1 MDLKQKLREDL
12 IGAMKSKNSLK
23 VDTLRLLTSEIKNKE
38 IDLRKDLGDEDILSL
53 VTTQVKKRKEAAAL
67 YAEGGRNDLKEKE
80 EKELAILQAYLP
92 EPVEEEVLRNRIQQV
107 ITEVGAQGMKDM
119 GKVMKVVIPEFKG
132 RADGGLVK
140 NLVNELLG
148 K

>member
-1 MDLKQKLREDL
+1 MDLKQTLREDL
-12 IGAMKSKNSLK
+12 IGAMKSKDSLK

-38 IDLRKDLGDEDILSL
+38 IDLRQDLGDEDILSL

-67 YAEGGRNDLKEKE
+67 YAQGGRPDLQKKE
-80 EKELAILQAYLP
+80 EQELAILQEYLP
-92 EPVEEEVLRNRIQQV
+92 EPVAEEVLRDRIHQV

-119 GKVMKVVIPEFKG
+119 GKVMKTVIPEFKG

-140 NLVNELLG
+140 NLVSELLG

>member
-12 IGAMKSKNSLK
+12 IGAMKSKDSLK
-23 VDTLRLLTSEIKNKE
+23 VGTLRLLTAEIKNKE
-38 IDLRKDLGDEDILSL
+38 IDLHEDLGDEDILSL

-67 YAEGGRNDLKEKE
+67 FAKGGRADLQEKE
-80 EKELAILQAYLP
+80 EQELSILQEYLP
-92 EPVEEEVLRNRIQQV
+92 EPVEEGELRDRIQQV
-107 ITEVGAQGMKDM
+107 IAEVDAQGMKDM
-119 GKVMKVVIPEFKG
+119 GKVMKVVISEFKG

-140 NLVNELLG
+140 NLVSELLG

>member
-1 MDLKQKLREDL
+1 M
-12 IGAMKSKNSLK
+12 K
-23 VDTLRLLTSEIKNKE
+23 VDTLRLLTSEIKYKE

-67 YAEGGRNDLKEKE
+67 YAKGGRADLQEKE
-80 EKELAILQAYLP
+80 EQELSFLQGYLP
-92 EPVEEEVLRNRIQQV
+92 EPVGEGELRDRIQQV
-107 ITEVGAQGMKDM
+107 ITEVDAQGMKDM
-119 GKVMKVVIPEFKG
+119 GKVMKTVISEFKG

-140 NLVNELLG
+140 NLVSELLG

>member
-1 MDLKQKLREDL
+1 MNLKEKLREDL
-12 IGAMKSKNSLK
+12 IGAMKSKDSLK
-23 VDTLRLLTSEIKNKE
+23 VDTLRLLISEIKYKE

-67 YAEGGRNDLKEKE
+67 FAKGGRADLQEKE
-80 EKELAILQAYLP
+80 EQELAFLQGYLP
-92 EPVEEEVLRNRIQQV
+92 EPVGEAELRDRIQQV
-107 ITEVGAQGMKDM
+107 ITEVDAQGMKDM
-119 GKVMKVVIPEFKG
+119 GKVMKTVISEFKG

-140 NLVNELLG
+140 NLVSELLG

>member
-12 IGAMKSKNSLK
+12 IGAMKSKDSLK

-38 IDLRKDLGDEDILSL
+38 IDLRTDLGDEDILSL

-67 YAEGGRNDLKEKE
+67 YARGGRTDLQEKE
-80 EKELAILQAYLP
+80 EKELSLLQEYLP
-92 EPVEEEVLRNRIQQV
+92 EPIEEGELRDRIQQV
-107 ITEVGAQGMKDM
+107 ISEVGAQGMKDM
-119 GKVMKVVIPEFKG
+119 GKVMKVVISEFKG

-140 NLVNELLG
+140 NLVSELLG